1 MFLWYIQIGSEFHMK
16 GTWVVKTEIQAFCKV
31 QPHSPHKILHVHTT
45 FSEIIVLVT
54 FTMPEKH
61 IKKHS
66 KDSSLFIIFQKY
78 NFSNFCFKFL
88 SWTFLTCS
96 WFKFLILHWR
106 HYSRFCEIEEYCIIQ
121 TVKQYLDFVTCMK
134 CGLTLRRYL
143 SKWLTNNVISGW
155 FQWTLV

>member
-1 MFLWYIQIGSEFHMK
+1 MK
-16 GTWVVKTEIQAFCKV
+16 GTWVVKTKIQAFCKV

-78 NFSNFCFKFL
+78 NFSNFSNFCFKFL
-88 SWTFLTCS
+88 S
-96 WFKFLILHWR
+96 
-106 HYSRFCEIEEYCIIQ
+106 
-121 TVKQYLDFVTCMK
+121 
-134 CGLTLRRYL
+134 
-143 SKWLTNNVISGW
+143 
-155 FQWTLV
+155 